1 MKVVERVQYRFDT
14 GCRMR
19 LKIEA
24 GCGIRDALK
33 ARCEMKI
40 ERRDRDILRF
50 AGGIGVAK
58 GIGELLKSISLL

>member
-1 MKVVERVQYRFDT
+1 
-14 GCRMR
+14 MR

>member
-1 MKVVERVQYRFDT
+1 
-14 GCRMR
+14 MR

-40 ERRDRDILRF
+40 ERRDQDILRF

-58 GIGELLKSISLL
+58 GIGELIKSISLL